1 MKSAPFRA
9 IGGAVVADHG
19 PVPLALARR
28 LGQFY
33 ASEALHWR
41 SQDSRDAA
49 EACGRRA
56 NVLREAVAAT
66 ETWRRA
72 AGWADPDAADAIVIR
87 ARGGHGADR
96 ATPPRHQRGGR

>member
-1 MKSAPFRA
+1 MKTAPFRA

-19 PVPLALARR
+19 PIPLALARR

-33 ASEALHWR
+33 ASEAAHWLA
-41 SQDSRDAA
+41 QGSRDAS

-56 NVLREAVAAT
+56 NALREAVSAT

-72 AGWADPDAADAIVIR
+72 AGWADPDAADAAVIR
-87 ARGGHGADR
+87 APGGRGAHR
-96 ATPPRHQRGGR
+96 ATPPPRQREGR